1 MSFKGTPLAG
11 KQYMKIELL
20 FTQFQYFWFF
30 KAKLGDLIHCDYKY
44 LKKDTYNTEPNK
56 DLCMN
61 SIIIRN
67 NPKLDTIQISLYQ

>member
-1 MSFKGTPLAG
+1 MVISF
-11 KQYMKIELL
+11 QNWCI
-20 FTQFQYFWFF
+20 
-30 KAKLGDLIHCDYKY
+30 LGDLIHCDYKY

-67 NPKLDTIQISLYQ
+67 NPKLDTIQISLY